1 MKAQWLLTC
10 MQNTQTLVQHDV
22 FGRAIHAIARI
33 SDEFWFDPN
42 EKGLALRSVNSSRS
56 AYACVFFSSMFFQ
69 HYCWTAEPELCQK
82 KRQLPLT
89 CKLVTKSVLPVFRW
103 LNTLERNVEKCNIYT
118 NVNDCHITFKL
129 FCKHGIVKTY
139 NLAFHES
146 EPLQAVFSR
155 HMCPNVLKI
164 QSRLLTDIMIHFPT
178 YQEEV
183 TVAVTPMKVCFKS
196 YTEEEIDF
204 SKAMHTKIHLNPDEF
219 DYFQIGVDS
228 EVTFCLKE
236 LRGLLGFAEATS
248 ASVSIHFDVSGKPIA
263 FSIEDMMVEAS
274 FVLATL
280 ADIENRE
287 SSQQSLC
294 LSQRQ
299 KRPTLMKA
307 HADDVENVSN
317 NSADN
322 NSNTE
327 TIASKKPCWTERAHS
342 NTKLPVECRK
352 PLSKGDDVIPIISK
366 KDMNNIEVLDMSAAG
381 DIKIVEEVVPSYSD
395 QCKFHSLFF
404 GAVSLKEQDV
414 ISHTLH
420 SLATASDAEDDF
432 DNEQL
437 SQVV

>member
-1 MKAQWLLTC
+1 MAQWLLTC
-10 MQNTQTLVQHDV
+10 MQNTQTLVQRDV

-42 EKGLALRSVNSSRS
+42 EKG
-56 AYACVFFSSMFFQ
+56 
-69 HYCWTAEPELCQK
+69 
-82 KRQLPLT
+82 
-89 CKLVTKSVLPVFRW
+89 SVLPVFRW

-118 NVNDCHITFKL
+118 NGNDCRITFKL

-178 YQEEV
+178 CQEEV

-236 LRGLLGFAEATS
+236 LRGLLAFAEATS
-248 ASVSIHFDVSGKPIA
+248 ATVSIHFDVSGKPIA

-307 HADDVENVSN
+307 HADNVENVSN

-327 TIASKKPCWTERAHS
+327 TIASKKPCWTERAHI

-352 PLSKGDDVIPIISK
+352 PLSKEDDVIPIISK

-381 DIKIVEEVVPSYSD
+381 DIKIVEKVVPTYSD
-395 QCKFHSLFF
+395 QYKFHSLFF
-404 GAVSLKEQDV
+404 GAVSFKEQDV

>member
-1 MKAQWLLTC
+1 MAQWLLTC
-10 MQNTQTLVQHDV
+10 MQNTQTLVQRDV

-89 CKLVTKSVLPVFRW
+89 CKLVMKSVLPVFRW

-118 NVNDCHITFKL
+118 NGNDCRITFKL

-178 YQEEV
+178 CQEEV

-236 LRGLLGFAEATS
+236 LRGLLAFAEATS
-248 ASVSIHFDVSGKPIA
+248 ATVSIHFDVSGKPIA

-307 HADDVENVSN
+307 HADNVENVSN

-327 TIASKKPCWTERAHS
+327 TIASKKPCWTERAHI

-352 PLSKGDDVIPIISK
+352 PLSKEDDVIPIISK

-381 DIKIVEEVVPSYSD
+381 DIKIVEKVVPTYSD
-395 QCKFHSLFF
+395 QYKFHSLFF
-404 GAVSLKEQDV
+404 GAVSFKEQDV

>member
-1 MKAQWLLTC
+1 
-10 MQNTQTLVQHDV
+10 
-22 FGRAIHAIARI
+22 
-33 SDEFWFDPN
+33 DEFWFDPN

-82 KRQLPLT
+82 KRQLSLT
-89 CKLVTKSVLPVFRW
+89 CKLVMKSVLPVFRC

-118 NVNDCHITFKL
+118 NGNDCHITFKL
-129 FCKHGIVKTY
+129 FCKHGIVKTH

-155 HMCPNVLKI
+155 HVCPNVLKI

-178 YQEEV
+178 CQEEV

-236 LRGLLGFAEATS
+236 LRGLLAFAEATS
-248 ASVSIHFDVSGKPIA
+248 GTVSIHFDVPGKPIA

-294 LSQRQ
+294 LSQKQ
-299 KRPTLMKA
+299 KSPQATSSTCPALELPA
-307 HADDVENVSN
+307 GE
-317 NSADN
+317 
-322 NSNTE
+322 
-327 TIASKKPCWTERAHS
+327 ASPPPMQPQLTMPPVLWAVGSEYFIC
-342 NTKLPVECRK
+342 TKTHF
-352 PLSKGDDVIPIISK
+352 
-366 KDMNNIEVLDMSAAG
+366 
-381 DIKIVEEVVPSYSD
+381 IKYCIF
-395 QCKFHSLFF
+395 QFHSLFF
-404 GAVSLKEQDV
+404 GAVSFKEQDV

>member
-1 MKAQWLLTC
+1 MKC
-10 MQNTQTLVQHDV
+10 VI
-22 FGRAIHAIARI
+22 GGSR
-33 SDEFWFDPN
+33 
-42 EKGLALRSVNSSRS
+42 LR
-56 AYACVFFSSMFFQ
+56 
-69 HYCWTAEPELCQK
+69 
-82 KRQLPLT
+82 
-89 CKLVTKSVLPVFRW
+89 
-103 LNTLERNVEKCNIYT
+103 
-118 NVNDCHITFKL
+118 
-129 FCKHGIVKTY
+129 GIVKTH

-178 YQEEV
+178 CQEEV

-204 SKAMHTKIHLNPDEF
+204 SKTMHTKIHLNPDEF

-236 LRGLLGFAEATS
+236 LRGLLAFAEATS
-248 ASVSIHFDVSGKPIA
+248 STVSIHFDVSGKYIFGNLTVQPIA

-307 HADDVENVSN
+307 HADNAENVSN

-322 NSNTE
+322 DNTE
-327 TIASKKPCWTERAHS
+327 TIASKKPCWTGRAHS
-342 NTKLPVECRK
+342 NTESPVECSK
-352 PLSKGDDVIPIISK
+352 PLSKGDIIPIISK
-366 KDMNNIEVLDMSAAG
+366 KDVNLEVLDMSAAG
-381 DIKIVEEVVPSYSD
+381 DIKIVEEVEPSYSN
-395 QCKFHSLFF
+395 QYKFRSLFF
-404 GAVSLKEQDV
+404 GAVSFKEQDV
-414 ISHTLH
+414 VSH
-420 SLATASDAEDDF
+420 AP
-432 DNEQL
+432 
-437 SQVV
+437 

>member
-1 MKAQWLLTC
+1 MKCVIGGSRLR
-10 MQNTQTLVQHDV
+10 V

-69 HYCWTAEPELCQK
+69 HYCWTAEPELCRK

-89 CKLVTKSVLPVFRW
+89 CKLVMKSVLPVFRC

-129 FCKHGIVKTY
+129 FCKHGIVKTH

-178 YQEEV
+178 CQEEV

-204 SKAMHTKIHLNPDEF
+204 SKTMHTKIHLNPDEF

-236 LRGLLGFAEATS
+236 LRGLLAFAEATS
-248 ASVSIHFDVSGKPIA
+248 ATVSIHFDVSGKPIA

-307 HADDVENVSN
+307 HEDNAENVSN

-322 NSNTE
+322 DNNTE
-327 TIASKKPCWTERAHS
+327 TIASKKPCWTGRAHS
-342 NTKLPVECRK
+342 NTESPVECSK
-352 PLSKGDDVIPIISK
+352 PLSKGDIIPIISK
-366 KDMNNIEVLDMSAAG
+366 KDVNLEVLDMSAAG
-381 DIKIVEEVVPSYSD
+381 DIKIVEEVEPSYST
-395 QCKFHSLFF
+395 QYKFHSLFF
-404 GAVSLKEQDV
+404 GAVSFKEQDV

-420 SLATASDAEDDF
+420 SLATASDVEDDV

>member
-1 MKAQWLLTC
+1 MAQWLLTC
-10 MQNTQTLVQHDV
+10 MQNTQTLVQRDV

-89 CKLVTKSVLPVFRW
+89 CKLVMKSVLPVFRW

-118 NVNDCHITFKL
+118 NGNDCRITFKL
-129 FCKHGIVKTY
+129 FCKH
-139 NLAFHES
+139 
-146 EPLQAVFSR
+146 
-155 HMCPNVLKI
+155 
-164 QSRLLTDIMIHFPT
+164 
-178 YQEEV
+178 
-183 TVAVTPMKVCFKS
+183 
-196 YTEEEIDF
+196 DF

-236 LRGLLGFAEATS
+236 LRGLLAFAEATS
-248 ASVSIHFDVSGKPIA
+248 ATVSIHFDVSGKPIA

-307 HADDVENVSN
+307 HADNVENVSN

-327 TIASKKPCWTERAHS
+327 TIASKKPCWTERAHI

-352 PLSKGDDVIPIISK
+352 PLSKEDDVIPIISK

-381 DIKIVEEVVPSYSD
+381 DIKIVEKVVPTYSD
-395 QCKFHSLFF
+395 QYKFHSLFF
-404 GAVSLKEQDV
+404 GAVSFKEQDV

>member
-1 MKAQWLLTC
+1 SPRTMKCVIAGTHLR
-10 MQNTQTLVQHDV
+10 V

-89 CKLVTKSVLPVFRW
+89 CKLVMKSVLPVFRW

-299 KRPTLMKA
+299 KRFEVGGKRCTGSSTAFIAMKT
-307 HADDVENVSN
+307 H
-317 NSADN
+317 
-322 NSNTE
+322 
-327 TIASKKPCWTERAHS
+327 IRASEYFVC
-342 NTKLPVECRK
+342 TKTHF
-352 PLSKGDDVIPIISK
+352 
-366 KDMNNIEVLDMSAAG
+366 
-381 DIKIVEEVVPSYSD
+381 IKYCIF
-395 QCKFHSLFF
+395 QFHSLFF

>member
-1 MKAQWLLTC
+1 MSFGLTQMKK
-10 MQNTQTLVQHDV
+10 V
-22 FGRAIHAIARI
+22 
-33 SDEFWFDPN
+33 
-42 EKGLALRSVNSSRS
+42 S

-89 CKLVTKSVLPVFRW
+89 CKLVMKSVLPVFRW

-118 NVNDCHITFKL
+118 NGNDCRITFKL

-178 YQEEV
+178 CQEEV

-236 LRGLLGFAEATS
+236 LRGLLAFAEATS
-248 ASVSIHFDVSGKPIA
+248 ATVSIHFDVSGKPIA

-307 HADDVENVSN
+307 HADNVENVSN

-327 TIASKKPCWTERAHS
+327 TIASKKPCWTERAHI

-352 PLSKGDDVIPIISK
+352 PLSKEDDVIPIISK

-381 DIKIVEEVVPSYSD
+381 DIKIVEKVVPTYSD
-395 QCKFHSLFF
+395 QYKFHSLFF
-404 GAVSLKEQDV
+404 GAVSFKEQDV

>member
-1 MKAQWLLTC
+1 MTGSPSPQTMKCVIGGTHLR
-10 MQNTQTLVQHDV
+10 V

-89 CKLVTKSVLPVFRW
+89 CKLVMKSVLPVFRW

-118 NVNDCHITFKL
+118 NGNDCRITFKL

-178 YQEEV
+178 CQEEV

-204 SKAMHTKIHLNPDEF
+204 SKAMHAKIHLNPDEF

-236 LRGLLGFAEATS
+236 LRGLLAFAEAIS
-248 ASVSIHFDVSGKPIA
+248 ATVSIHFDVSGKPT
-263 FSIEDMMVEAS
+263 S
-274 FVLATL
+274 
-280 ADIENRE
+280 
-287 SSQQSLC
+287 
-294 LSQRQ
+294 
-299 KRPTLMKA
+299 MKA
-307 HADDVENVSN
+307 HADNVENVSN
-317 NSADN
+317 NSTDN

-327 TIASKKPCWTERAHS
+327 TIASKKPCWTERAHI

-352 PLSKGDDVIPIISK
+352 PLSKEDDVIPIISK

-381 DIKIVEEVVPSYSD
+381 DIKIVEEVVPAYSD
-395 QCKFHSLFF
+395 QYKRALTGTHTCQQTPAHRAFSVSTLRQWKAPRLSLPVKV
-404 GAVSLKEQDV
+404 VSVKMQ
-414 ISHTLH
+414 
-420 SLATASDAEDDF
+420 
-432 DNEQL
+432 Q
-437 SQVV
+437 

>member
-1 MKAQWLLTC
+1 MKCVIGGTHLR
-10 MQNTQTLVQHDV
+10 V

-69 HYCWTAEPELCQK
+69 HYCWTAEPELCQT

-89 CKLVTKSVLPVFRW
+89 CKLVMKSVLPVFRW

-183 TVAVTPMKVCFKS
+183 TVAVTPIKVCFKS

-263 FSIEDMMVEAS
+263 FSTEDMMVEAS

-299 KRPTLMKA
+299 KRRTLMKA
-307 HADDVENVSN
+307 HADNVENVSN

-322 NSNTE
+322 SNTE
-327 TIASKKPCWTERAHS
+327 IIASKKPCWTERAYS

-352 PLSKGDDVIPIISK
+352 LLSKGDDVIPIISK
-366 KDMNNIEVLDMSAAG
+366 NDINNMEVLDMSPAG
-381 DIKIVEEVVPSYSD
+381 DIKIVEEVPPSYSD
-395 QCKFHSLFF
+395 PCKFHSLFF
-404 GAVSLKEQDV
+404 GAVSFKEQDV